1 MPALKIRTVGDPVLA
16 KVAERV
22 VVIDEDIVRLAKDMV
37 ATMHQAPGIGLAAP
51 QVNVSKRLITIDL
64 SVGKNEDEL
73 IILVNPEIIDKSGGT
88 IVCEEGCLSVP
99 GVAEKVS
106 RPARVKVKGLDLKG
120 NEKLYEV
127 EDLLARAFCHEI
139 DHLDGK
145 LFIDRLSALKRQLLK
160 RKLRR
165 ELPTEE
171 RL

>member
-1 MPALKIRTVGDPVLA
+1 MPTLKIRTVGDPVLS
-16 KVAERV
+16 KVAEKV
-22 VVIDEDIVRLAKDMV
+22 EVIDEDLVRLAKDMV

-73 IILVNPEIIDKSGGT
+73 IVLLNPEVIDKSGS
-88 IVCEEGCLSVP
+88 IVGEEGCLSVP

-120 NEKLYEV
+120 NEKLYEAA
-127 EDLLARAFCHEI
+127 DLLARAFCHEI

-145 LFIDRLSALKRQLLK
+145 LFIDRLSALKRQLVK

-165 ELPTEE
+165 ELPTNE